1 MIKAEKHSNNFDA
14 IRLILALSVMIF
26 HSSVLFNSSILG
38 KFNIGSV
45 VQCFFIISGYL
56 IFQSYER
63 SKSLKDYV
71 IKRAKR
77 LFPGLWFCIFLTCI
91 LGAFLTNLP
100 LNEYFGK
107 DLVKYLIGNSST
119 LNFLSPRLPGVFVD
133 NPESGFVNGSL
144 WTIKVE
150 LFFYISVP
158 ILFYIFKKRIL
169 LGIIFALAITTIY
182 KFFCIQ
188 FGSFLELK
196 FGNAIYKA
204 IFDPYTNPLAN
215 MTFFLCGSLFYYLRD
230 LV

>member
-1 MIKAEKHSNNFDA
+1 MENTGA
-14 IRLILALSVMIF
+14 VIF
-26 HSSVLFNSSILG
+26 G
-38 KFNIGSV
+38 
-45 VQCFFIISGYL
+45 
-56 IFQSYER
+56 
-63 SKSLKDYV
+63 DYV
-71 IKRAKR
+71 YKTERELLDGNDQSTIAHE
-77 LFPGLWFCIFLTCI
+77 LFHHWFGDLVTCESW
-91 LGAFLTNLP
+91 ANLP
-100 LNEYFGK
+100 LNEYVGK

-144 WTIKVE
+144 WTLKVE